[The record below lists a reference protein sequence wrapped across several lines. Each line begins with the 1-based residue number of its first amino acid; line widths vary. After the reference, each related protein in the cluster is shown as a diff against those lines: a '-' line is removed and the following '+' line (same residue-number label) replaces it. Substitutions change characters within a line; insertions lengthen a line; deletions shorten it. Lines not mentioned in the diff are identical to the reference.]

1 MNKLVV
7 ATRNRGK
14 LKEIEA
20 FLFGVVEQVVSAA
33 DLDGFSDTIE
43 DGSTFEENA
52 LKKAREAM
60 LFSGLPA
67 LADDSGLVVDCLN
80 GQPGIFS
87 ARFAGVGAT
96 DTENNNKLLVELDGF
111 PEEQRRASFVCSL
124 AFVTPEG
131 IEKTF
136 SAKVLGHILPE
147 GRGENGFGYDPFFLV
162 DIYGRTMSELSIEE
176 KNSISHRGQ
185 ALKQFRSYLEKSGLG
200 QMQ

>member
-20 FLFGVVEQVVSAA
+20 FLIGVVGQVISAA

-60 LFSGLPA
+60 IFSGLPA

-87 ARFAGVGAT
+87 ARFAGVGST
-96 DTENNNKLLVELDGF
+96 DKANNSKLLAELDSF
-111 PEEQRRASFVCSL
+111 PDEQRQASFVCSL

-131 IEKTF
+131 LEKTF
-136 SAKVLGHILPE
+136 TARILGHILSE
-147 GRGENGFGYDPFFLV
+147 GRGENGFGYDPLFLV
-162 DIYGRTMSELSIEE
+162 DIYGRTMSELTIEE
-176 KNSISHRGQ
+176 KNLISHRGQ
-185 ALKQFRSYLEKSGLG
+185 ALKQFRNYLEESGLG

>member
-7 ATRNRGK
+7 ATRNHGK

-20 FLFGVVEQVVSAA
+20 FLAGVVGQVVSAS
-33 DLDGFSDTIE
+33 DLAGFSDTIE
-43 DGSTFEENA
+43 DGFTFEDNA

-60 LFSGLPA
+60 HFSGLPA

-87 ARFAGVGAT
+87 ARFAGVGST
-96 DTENNNKLLVELDGF
+96 DMENNNKLLVELNGF
-111 PEEQRRASFVCSL
+111 PEEQRQAYFVCSL

-131 IEKTF
+131 LEKTF
-136 SAKVLGHILPE
+136 SARIPGHILSE
-147 GRGENGFGYDPFFLV
+147 GRGDNGFGYDPLFLV
-162 DIYGRTMSELSIEE
+162 DMYGRTMSELSIEE
-176 KNSISHRGQ
+176 KNLISHRGQ
-185 ALKQFRSYLEKSGLG
+185 ALKQFRKYLEESGLG